1 MFRTVI
7 ALIYP
12 TARKIV
18 DFFRSWNDCMVSLV
32 SKSLIWLVLGYTSC
46 WFTPVDYEFTNGI
59 LSLILT
65 NWIWLA
71 GNSFAEQMLSS
82 LNFLLEW
89 FSSSFLLRHWHY
101 MVSSLASSSLPVL
114 ANPGLTNKLSSW
126 MWYTATDC
134 ECYCGV
140 RVGNV
145 STQTAALACSCD
157 SIYVRIIKL
166 RLSRKRVSRT
176 FLSHSLFLVI
186 CSNPN

>member
-1 MFRTVI
+1 MVKQFLRILFVLSALSVEDKWLPSWQASVEEDRMITCLYFIVIKCMFRTVI

-82 LNFLLEW
+82 QSFLLEW
-89 FSSSFLLRHWHY
+89 YSSSFLLRRWHY
-101 MVSSLASSSLPVL
+101 TV
-114 ANPGLTNKLSSW
+114 
-126 MWYTATDC
+126 
-134 ECYCGV
+134 
-140 RVGNV
+140 
-145 STQTAALACSCD
+145 
-157 SIYVRIIKL
+157 
-166 RLSRKRVSRT
+166 
-176 FLSHSLFLVI
+176 SLFCINNSSFFWL
-186 CSNPN
+186 NRY